1 MSAINSV
8 LMTERHYEYRNRKGA
23 DRGKSL
29 FERVGRADA
38 HEPENRVG
46 SGRLSPYDA
55 YICMNTRY
63 SRSAKLK

>member
-8 LMTERHYEYRNRKGA
+8 LMTERHYEYRNRKGV

-38 HEPENRVG
+38 HEV
-46 SGRLSPYDA
+46 
-55 YICMNTRY
+55 
-63 SRSAKLK
+63 

>member
-29 FERVGRADA
+29 FERVAGRM
-38 HEPENRVG
+38 P
-46 SGRLSPYDA
+46 
-55 YICMNTRY
+55 M
-63 SRSAKLK
+63 SRGIGLEVAG